1 MSFVFDIEMLI
12 YIFFFCIYWLCAFI
26 PDWLYA
32 IRRELAFYGEKST
45 LFLDFLIWACLC
57 AHSLLGIYSVIWC
70 YFIDFIS
77 SLQIIL
83 FVCGSKN
90 RVKSVCVY
98 EPAPRFCK
106 RLFIIN
112 RNRYSAG
119 KDHLLKN
126 NQPDTKTNSAKK
138 KFIPNCRCKES
149 HLLKCVWSHYFVIE
163 VNLKVLV
170 YFRWVIMKRKVEM
183 KVEKFLGICTQYFST
198 PLEYN

>member
-1 MSFVFDIEMLI
+1 MSLLHSSTGIVLWLTTFNDNHCMHSKGGLHVLRLWHRNANIHF
-12 YIFFFCIYWLCAFI
+12 FFFCIYWLCAFI

-32 IRRELAFYGEKST
+32 IRRELAFYGEKIT

-138 KFIPNCRCKES
+138 KNSFPTA
-149 HLLKCVWSHYFVIE
+149 VV
-163 VNLKVLV
+163 
-170 YFRWVIMKRKVEM
+170 
-183 KVEKFLGICTQYFST
+183 
-198 PLEYN
+198 